1 MSREKHKPPIVKIN
15 KTELKCIIIR
25 HFKNQKEFCKAAGI
39 NHGTM
44 RHYIIGKNMPK
55 IDHIVAPI
63 MADLGYNPDGS
74 RIIPT
79 ISPDTK
85 LQIAANHG

>member
-1 MSREKHKPPIVKIN
+1 MSRKMQKPPVFNIN

-25 HFKNQKEFCKAAGI
+25 HFKDQKEFCKANGL

-44 RHYIIGKNMPK
+44 RHYINGRNMPK
-55 IDHIVAPI
+55 IDRIVVKAI
-63 MADLGYNPDGS
+63 EDLGYNPDGS
-74 RIIPT
+74 RILPQV
-79 ISPDTK
+79 SPDIK

>member
-1 MSREKHKPPIVKIN
+1 MSRVKHKPPIIEIN

-25 HFKNQKEFCKAAGI
+25 HFKDQKEFCKFAGI

-55 IDHIVAPI
+55 IDRIVVKAI
-63 MADLGYNPDGS
+63 ADLGYNPDGS
-74 RIIPT
+74 RNLPE
-79 ISPDTK
+79 ISPDIK